1 MSRPLQSI
9 GLLLLIVILS
19 VSYYFWNKGSEPVD
33 SSSADT
39 EVDKDHHGHGHGHGH
54 SHDASD
60 DRVEEQLSS
69 EMKAAINEYF
79 EPKGD
84 PVIRELPGGGK
95 AVNISDRFR
104 HVPVAIIGEDGQVQ
118 VREYNSKIED
128 EQGAGQ

>member
-1 MSRPLQSI
+1 
-9 GLLLLIVILS
+9 LLLLIVIIGAF
-19 VSYYFWNKGSEPVD
+19 YYFWNKGSEPVD

-39 EVDKDHHGHGHGHGH
+39 EVDTDHHGHGH

-60 DRVEEQLSS
+60 DRVEERLSS

-79 EPKGD
+79 EPKAE
-84 PVIRELPGGGK
+84 PMIRDLPGGGK

-104 HVPVAIIGEDGQVQ
+104 HVPVAVIGEDGQVR

-128 EQGAGQ
+128 TQGAEK